1 MDRELEIIDKLID
14 RIVECLLPIV
24 KIFYKH
30 YPNNREVTADFMF
43 KLTALALNRALNIL
57 YPDDSKGNI

>member
-1 MDRELEIIDKLID
+1 MKDFEIIDKLID
-14 RIVECLLPIV
+14 RIVEYLLPIV

-30 YPNNREVTADFMF
+30 YPNDREATADFMS

-57 YPDDSKGNI
+57 YPDDSKRII